1 MREWKRG
8 QRVGVER
15 GQEDGGNSGD
25 SGGCL
30 RKEGAP
36 RARRGGRRR
45 LRGRKR
51 AGAEGEARRTDSRRE
66 QRRVDGA
73 DGTARTGRAGA
84 ARRMEARAAPTGLD
98 FIWKESG
105 PRRSSHT
112 SSSSSELASYRQPW

>member
-1 MREWKRG
+1 MSAQRG
-8 QRVGVER
+8 R
-15 GQEDGGNSGD
+15 GAA
-25 SGGCL
+25 L
-30 RKEGAP
+30 

-51 AGAEGEARRTDSRRE
+51 AGAEGEARRNDSRRE

-84 ARRMEARAAPTGLD
+84 ARRVEARAAPTGLD

-105 PRRSSHT
+105 DSGPRRSSHM